1 MTGGRW
7 AEVDGYLE
15 RELLGADAVL
25 EQALAANAAAGLP
38 AIDVTAAQGRLLT
51 VLSGAIGATRIL
63 EIGTLG
69 GYSTIC
75 LARSLP
81 PGGRLISLEL
91 VPAYAEVARRNLG
104 RAGLGELVEIRVG
117 AALELLPGLAGEA
130 PFDLIFIDADKA
142 EHADYLGWALRL
154 ARPGSLIV
162 ADNVIRGGSVTEADS
177 DDPRVQGVRRM
188 FERLGSDPQLS
199 ATAIQT
205 VGSKG
210 WDGFAIALVTGD
222 RNRR

>member
-1 MTGGRW
+1 VTGGRW

-130 PFDLIFIDADKA
+130 PFDLISSTPTRPSTPITSDGR
-142 EHADYLGWALRL
+142 YGWL
-154 ARPGSLIV
+154 APP
-162 ADNVIRGGSVTEADS
+162 A
-177 DDPRVQGVRRM
+177 
-188 FERLGSDPQLS
+188 
-199 ATAIQT
+199 
-205 VGSKG
+205 
-210 WDGFAIALVTGD
+210 
-222 RNRR
+222 